1 MADNHD
7 HSCVHQELVTAI
19 AAVCDG
25 HKSADILMAVA
36 MFIGA
41 FEARAKR
48 PDLDNLIRLIHNAAR
63 HTFDLIME
71 ERANG

>member
-1 MADNHD
+1 MTDNHN
-7 HSCVHQELVTAI
+7 SACVHQELVDAI
-19 AAVCDG
+19 SAICQG
-25 HKSADILMAVA
+25 HQSADVLMAVS

-41 FEARAKR
+41 FEAQSQR
-48 PDLDNLIRLIHNAAR
+48 PDLDNLMRLIHNTAR